1 MTFAIFESLT
11 RAEPTTRAVP
21 GAVRA
26 ATEGSAAGLSQWLVQ
41 SLDEIDY
48 GMLMLDERGNVLYVN
63 EAARSDLDR
72 QHPLQLLGSRLVAR
86 GDDDE
91 AALHDAVSAA
101 ARRGLRRQL
110 TIGQGKSRVSVAIV
124 PMESAPGLPSG
135 ATLLLLGRRQACQR
149 LSIDWFARAHGL
161 TPAETRVLEALAQGE
176 QPREIAQAF
185 DVGLATVRTQITC
198 IRNKVGADSI
208 RELLR
213 MVGMLPPMR
222 SALRLC

>member
-72 QHPLQLLGSRLVAR
+72 QHPLQLLG
-86 GDDDE
+86 
-91 AALHDAVSAA
+91 
-101 ARRGLRRQL
+101 
-110 TIGQGKSRVSVAIV
+110 
-124 PMESAPGLPSG
+124 
-135 ATLLLLGRRQACQR
+135 
-149 LSIDWFARAHGL
+149 
-161 TPAETRVLEALAQGE
+161 
-176 QPREIAQAF
+176 
-185 DVGLATVRTQITC
+185 
-198 IRNKVGADSI
+198 
-208 RELLR
+208 
-213 MVGMLPPMR
+213 
-222 SALRLC
+222 

>member
-1 MTFAIFESLT
+1 M
-11 RAEPTTRAVP
+11 
-21 GAVRA
+21 
-26 ATEGSAAGLSQWLVQ
+26 
-41 SLDEIDY
+41 
-48 GMLMLDERGNVLYVN
+48 
-63 EAARSDLDR
+63 
-72 QHPLQLLGSRLVAR
+72 
-86 GDDDE
+86 
-91 AALHDAVSAA
+91 SAA